1 VDEELEAFQAKLD
14 REFRYLNNETAL
26 RPDQFVAQ
34 GGGDCEDW
42 ALMACGLLRYWG
54 WECYIGCYAPPGGQE
69 AHAVW
74 CAPAA
79 APPGQY
85 VPVDYE
91 VVGGLSEA
99 TGRHYRLTRLFEP
112 EELYGLTI

>member
-1 VDEELEAFQAKLD
+1 
-14 REFRYLNNETAL
+14 
-26 RPDQFVAQ
+26 
-34 GGGDCEDW
+34 
-42 ALMACGLLRYWG
+42 
-54 WECYIGCYAPPGGQE
+54 
-69 AHAVW
+69 
-74 CAPAA
+74 
-79 APPGQY
+79 